1 MGSFRS
7 PGGSRDVSSEFIS
20 PLPNTLQLHFFAAAV
35 ADPMVIF
42 PRDFSSAGMVD
53 VSDLAKVSM
62 VLRRL
67 GLSLTR
73 EAVEFPPELRDPENE
88 LFSNRADDGL

>member
-1 MGSFRS
+1 
-7 PGGSRDVSSEFIS
+7 
-20 PLPNTLQLHFFAAAV
+20 
-35 ADPMVIF
+35 
-42 PRDFSSAGMVD
+42 
-53 VSDLAKVSM
+53 M

-73 EAVEFPPELRDPENE
+73 EAVEFPPELRDPEKE